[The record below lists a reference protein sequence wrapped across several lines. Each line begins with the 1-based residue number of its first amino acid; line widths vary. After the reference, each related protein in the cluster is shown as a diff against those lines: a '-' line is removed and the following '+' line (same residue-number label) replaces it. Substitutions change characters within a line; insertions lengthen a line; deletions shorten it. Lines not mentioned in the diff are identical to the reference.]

1 MKLSKDEHEKILKA
15 IADVGELNEN
25 LMNDIQRLR
34 DDFSDREKDGGEF
47 EEKYNELKKRY
58 IDRFFTNPEEVK
70 EETEKDVKRDG
81 TVQTFD
87 ELFEKKEG

>member
-1 MKLSKDEHEKILKA
+1 MKLSKDEHEKILKV
-15 IADVGELNEN
+15 IAEVGELNEN

-34 DDFSDREKDGGEF
+34 DDFSGREKGGGEF

-58 IDRFFTNPEEVK
+58 IDRFFTDPEEVK

-87 ELFEKKEG
+87 ELFEKREG